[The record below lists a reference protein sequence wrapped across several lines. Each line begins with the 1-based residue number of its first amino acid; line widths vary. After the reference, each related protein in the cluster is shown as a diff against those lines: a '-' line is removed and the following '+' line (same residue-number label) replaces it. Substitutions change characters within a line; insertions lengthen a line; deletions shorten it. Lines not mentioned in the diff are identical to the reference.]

1 MHRLENCGEDGV
13 MADKIEAGE
22 ELGMRRRRLRYR
34 AWHRG
39 TREMDLVLG
48 PFADAHADS
57 LSGEELQRLEGL
69 MEEPDPQLLKW
80 MMGHEAPPAH
90 VDEPLLQRVID
101 FRIAFPPHR

>member
-1 MHRLENCGEDGV
+1 
-13 MADKIEAGE
+13 MAEKIEAGE

-39 TREMDLVLG
+39 TREMDMLLG

-57 LSGEELQRLEGL
+57 LTGEELQRLEGL

-80 MMGHEAPPAH
+80 AMGQETPPPH
-90 VDEPLLQRVID
+90 VDRPLLQRVID
-101 FRIAFPPHR
+101 FRAASAPR

>member
-1 MHRLENCGEDGV
+1 
-13 MADKIEAGE
+13 
-22 ELGMRRRRLRYR
+22 MRRRRLRYR

-48 PFADAHADS
+48 PFADAHADT

-80 MMGHEAPPAH
+80 VMGQEAPPEH
-90 VDEPLLQRVID
+90 VDRLLLQRVID
-101 FRIAFPPHR
+101 FRAAFPPHR